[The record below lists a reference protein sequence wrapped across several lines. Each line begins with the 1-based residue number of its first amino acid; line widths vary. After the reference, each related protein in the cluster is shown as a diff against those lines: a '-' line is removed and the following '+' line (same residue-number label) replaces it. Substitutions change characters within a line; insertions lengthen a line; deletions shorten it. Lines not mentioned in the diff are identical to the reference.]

1 MSNTFKNA
9 KAVNVGTSWVT
20 VYTAGAG
27 VTATVIG
34 LSMSNK
40 LATSISVQARMRDN
54 SDAGAYVMAIGV
66 DSPIE
71 PGAALVPLGGDQKL
85 VLEEND
91 SLEVL
96 SSDVDSL
103 DVLMSLL
110 EQN

>member
-1 MSNTFKNA
+1 MANNFKNA
-9 KAVNVGTSWVT
+9 KAVNVGTTWVT

-27 VTATVIG
+27 ITATAIG
-34 LSMSNK
+34 LSLSNK
-40 LATSISVQARMRDN
+40 LATSINVQMRLRDN

-96 SSDVDSL
+96 SSDANSL
-103 DVLMSLL
+103 DVLMSIL
-110 EQN
+110 EQS